1 MTTSRVDHPV
11 VGSGTGID
19 AAGTWCV
26 LAVPRSTMCPRWCG
40 CGG

>member
-19 AAGTWCV
+19 GGHRVRARRAT
-26 LAVPRSTMCPRWCG
+26 LDDVPAWCG